1 MTFWSTRAIISD
13 EYFILMSHES
23 GGGGGSE
30 TFIYTELQKA
40 SEGVLGFIANLMR
53 AFVNTIL
60 GTGHH

>member
-1 MTFWSTRAIISD
+1 
-13 EYFILMSHES
+13 MSHES

-40 SEGVLGFIANLMR
+40 SEGVLGFIANLIT